1 MPQYNF
7 THSIPRTNNV
17 FNVAYHNERPLLYSF
32 KFFNIDK
39 NQKKY
44 YKSTSRTK
52 EDFYQFLCGCQKI
65 CGMTWRELRQD
76 SQFHCHDIDN
86 GFKFTDP
93 ELEGWPPIQIRLP
106 GMKQGR
112 LVGFIDEKFVFNVVK
127 YDKDHIIYPDKS
139 R

>member
-1 MPQYNF
+1 
-7 THSIPRTNNV
+7 
-17 FNVAYHNERPLLYSF
+17 
-32 KFFNIDK
+32 
-39 NQKKY
+39 
-44 YKSTSRTK
+44 
-52 EDFYQFLCGCQKI
+52 
-65 CGMTWRELRQD
+65 MTWRELRQD

-93 ELEGWPPIQIRLP
+93 ELEGWPPIQIKLP
-106 GMKQGR
+106 GMKRGR